1 MRVFTV
7 IAAGLLLAGCASD
20 ASTGGEARPTP
31 TPTSITPKTPDPQ
44 TTPESD
50 QESAPDPTNGATP
63 CEDVMFQRAQGTIRA
78 QQNALAKS
86 DFEAARAYA
95 SDNFRSGV
103 SVDQFQGIIE
113 GNYSF
118 LLEDPAITF
127 VDCQRREDSALI
139 RVEVAGSP
147 VTIML
152 YGVVLEN
159 DSWFIDAASVAGTR
173 DAVTT

>member
-20 ASTGGEARPTP
+20 VNTVGETRPTKA
-31 TPTSITPKTPDPQ
+31 PTSNAPETPDPQ
-44 TTPESD
+44 TTPES
-50 QESAPDPTNGATP
+50 APDATSSATP

-78 QQNALAKS
+78 QQGALAKS
-86 DFEAARAYA
+86 DFESARAFA

-113 GNYSF
+113 GNYPF
-118 LLEDPAITF
+118 LLGNPTLTF
-127 VDCQRREDSALI
+127 VDCQRRDDSALI
-139 RVEVAGSP
+139 RVEVSGSP
-147 VTIML
+147 VRIML

-159 DSWFIDAASVAGTR
+159 EAWFIDAASVAGTR
-173 DAVTT
+173 NAVTT

>member
-7 IAAGLLLAGCASD
+7 IVAGLVLAGCASD
-20 ASTGGEARPTP
+20 VSTGGETRPTP
-31 TPTSITPKTPDPQ
+31 TTTSITPQTPDLQ
-44 TTPESD
+44 TTPEP
-50 QESAPDPTNGATP
+50 APDATNGATP

-78 QQNALAKS
+78 QQSALAKS

-103 SVDQFQGIIE
+103 SIDQFQGIIE

-118 LLEDPAITF
+118 LLGDPTITF
-127 VDCQRREDSALI
+127 VDCQRRGDSALI
-139 RVEVAGSP
+139 RVEIAGAP

-159 DSWFIDAASVAGTR
+159 ESWFIDAASVAGTR